1 MYQVDYN
8 SYRSVKGFNHRVRF
22 LVLHYTAENFSDSV
36 TSLTGSTVSVHYLI
50 PDPAD
55 ETYLAAGFSELRIIN
70 MVDENERAWHA
81 GTSVWANRSNLNDT
95 SLGIEI
101 VNLATDQNGK
111 FTFPPYNPCQI
122 DAVKQLALNIIQRYP
137 DMKPENIVAHSDIAP
152 GRKSDPGAS
161 FPWYELYKAGIGA
174 WYDDTTRIHY
184 QTLFDGALPAKNTVL
199 LKLNQYGYDISG
211 ANSDTGYTAL
221 VRAFQLHFRQR
232 LYDGVL
238 DSETAAILYALVE
251 KYKS

>member
-8 SYRSVKGFNHRVRF
+8 SYRSVKGFNRRVRF
-22 LVLHYTAENFSDSV
+22 LILHYTAEDFSHSV
-36 TSLTGSTVSVHYLI
+36 TSLTGSSVSIHYLI
-50 PDPAD
+50 PDPED
-55 ETYLAAGFSELRIIN
+55 ETYLAAGFSDLRIFN

-81 GTSVWANRSNLNDT
+81 GLSVWANRNNLNDT

-101 VNLATDQNGK
+101 VNVATDNNGQ
-111 FTFPPYNPCQI
+111 FSFPAYHPQQI

-137 DMKPENIVAHSDIAP
+137 DIAPENILGHSDIAP

-174 WYDDTTRIHY
+174 WYDDATRTQY
-184 QTLFDGALPAKNTVL
+184 QTRFNCTLPEKNDVIS
-199 LKLNQYGYDISG
+199 KLHQYGYDISG
-211 ANSDTGYTAL
+211 ATSDTGYTGL
-221 VRAFQLHFRQR
+221 IRAFQLHFRQR

-238 DSETAAILYALVE
+238 DSETAAILYALVK